1 MKRKLAGFLAAILT
15 VGMLFTGCGADTAK
29 TEESENTESGA
40 EEEDANAGDS
50 EEEADV
56 NTDTS
61 QDSEEDS
68 EENAESQVASDE
80 EMITPVDVVEDG
92 MEPIFG
98 ESIKDGVY
106 PITVDSSS
114 SMFRIA
120 SCELTVKDGQ
130 MTAVMTMGGTGYLKV
145 FMGTGEEAVKASEES
160 YIPFEEAETGE
171 HTFTVPVAA
180 LDAGISCAA
189 FSKNK
194 EKWYDRTLVFR
205 ADSLPQEA
213 FADGVIATVES
224 LGLADGEYT
233 IEVTLAGGSG
243 RASIESPTT
252 LYVED
257 GEAWA
262 IIKWGSPNYDY
273 MKIGKEQY
281 DATIEDETSSFRI
294 PVSGFDWKMA
304 VIADTTAMSTPHEI
318 AYTLYF
324 DSTTIK

>member
-1 MKRKLAGFLAAILT
+1 MRRKLAGLLAVVLT
-15 VGMLFTGCGADTAK
+15 AGMLFAGCGNSETVKTDNGGNAQADTQESNP
-29 TEESENTESGA
+29 EESKDADDTEGETA
-40 EEEDANAGDS
+40 EDAESLVAS
-50 EEEADV
+50 EEEM
-56 NTDTS
+56 TTR
-61 QDSEEDS
+61 
-68 EENAESQVASDE
+68 
-80 EMITPVDVVEDG
+80 VDVVEEG

-106 PITVDSSS
+106 PVSVDSSS

-120 SCELTVKDGQ
+120 SCELTVKEGQ

-145 FMGTGEEAVKASEES
+145 FMGTGEEAVKASEDT
-160 YIPFEEAETGE
+160 YIPFGETESGE
-171 HTFTVPVAA
+171 HTFTVPVVA

-213 FADGVIATVES
+213 FADGIIATVES
-224 LGLADGEYT
+224 LGLEDGEYT

-252 LYVED
+252 LYVEN

-262 IIKWGSPNYDY
+262 DINWNSPNYDY
-273 MKIGKEQY
+273 MKIGQDKY
-281 DATIEDETSSFRI
+281 DGTVTESISSFRI

-324 DSTTIK
+324 DSETLEKE